1 VIVALRATRYFIEAD
16 MRQIY
21 TSPRNANIERVV
33 QLMAEHGVQTTV
45 NNRRAYQGSDWKRFS
60 YSARGDRDAWPQVWV
75 VHSEDQ
81 TKARQVLRDAGLEP
95 ATRFADELA
104 AARSVGDTS
113 KHKRASVR
121 VKLIVFALIAGV
133 IALIALTQ
141 LSR

>member
-1 VIVALRATRYFIEAD
+1 

-21 TSPRNANIERVV
+21 TSPRQANIERVV
-33 QLMAEHGVQTTV
+33 ELMAQNGIETSVA
-45 NNRRAYQGSDWKRFS
+45 NRRAYQGSDWKRFS
-60 YSARGDRDAWPQVWV
+60 YSAKGDRDTWPQVWV
-75 VHSEDQ
+75 VRSEDQ
-81 TKARQVLRDAGLEP
+81 TRARQVLREAGLEP

-104 AARSVGDTS
+104 AARGAGDTAR
-113 KHKRASVR
+113 HKQASMR

>member
-1 VIVALRATRYFIEAD
+1 

-33 QLMAEHGVQTTV
+33 TLMTENGIA
-45 NNRRAYQGSDWKRFS
+45 
-60 YSARGDRDAWPQVWV
+60 
-75 VHSEDQ
+75 DQ
-81 TKARQVLRDAGLEP
+81 TRARQVLRDAGLEP

-104 AARSVGDTS
+104 AARSVGDTGR
-113 KHKRASVR
+113 HKRASTR

-141 LSR
+141 ISR

>member
-1 VIVALRATRYFIEAD
+1 

-33 QLMAEHGVQTTV
+33 ALMAEHGIQTTIS
-45 NNRRAYQGSDWKRFS
+45 NRKAYQGSDWKRFS
-60 YSARGDRDAWPQVWV
+60 YTERGDRDSWPQVWV
-75 VHSEDQ
+75 VRSEDQ

-104 AARSVGDTS
+104 AARGAGDT
-113 KHKRASVR
+113 KRHRNVSIR
-121 VKLIVFALIAGV
+121 IKLVVFALIAGV
-133 IALIALTQ
+133 IALIALNE

>member
-1 VIVALRATRYFIEAD
+1 

-33 QLMAEHGVQTTV
+33 ALMAENGIQTTIS
-45 NNRRAYQGSDWKRFS
+45 NRRAYQGSDWKRFS
-60 YSARGDRDAWPQVWV
+60 YSAKGDRDSWPQVWV
-75 VHSEDQ
+75 VRSEDQ
-81 TKARQVLRDAGLEP
+81 TRARQVLRVAGLEP

-104 AARSVGDTS
+104 AARGAGDTS
-113 KHKRASVR
+113 RHKQASMR
-121 VKLIVFALIAGV
+121 VKLIVFALVAGV